1 VNQALIDVATALLK
15 RVNDTTEAEPLAR
28 ILEGCPAHTLSDG
41 EQLCREGEKG
51 TGQLWILVSGNIQV
65 FKRDLQGV
73 DHSLTL
79 LSAPN
84 MLGHMGAVLGAS
96 RSATCK
102 AHGMATV
109 RVLES
114 RRLAYLMDDVGP
126 QGDVLR
132 RLLIATMSAQL
143 NMANDKLNRMLRDDS
158 TVTEKSLDELEASIS
173 SLQP

>member
-1 VNQALIDVATALLK
+1 MNQELVDVAEALLL

-28 ILEGCPAHTLSDG
+28 ILEGCPAKTLADG
-41 EQLCREGEKG
+41 EALCREGQKG
-51 TGQLWILVSGNIQV
+51 TGEVWILVSGKIQV
-65 FKRDLQGV
+65 FKRDLSGV
-73 DHSLTL
+73 EHSLTL

-84 MLGHMGAVLGAS
+84 MLGHMGAVLNAA

-102 AHGMATV
+102 ARGEATV
-109 RVLES
+109 RVLEQ
-114 RRLAYLMDDVGP
+114 RRLAFLMDDVGP

-143 NMANDKLNRMLRDDS
+143 NMANDKLNRMLQDDS
-158 TVTEKSLDELEASIS
+158 KVTEASLDALEASIS